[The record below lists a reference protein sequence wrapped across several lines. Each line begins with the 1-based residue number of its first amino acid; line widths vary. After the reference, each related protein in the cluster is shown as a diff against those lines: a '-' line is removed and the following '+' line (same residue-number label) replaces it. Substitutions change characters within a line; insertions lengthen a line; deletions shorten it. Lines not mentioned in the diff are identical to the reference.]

1 MIILIPTCNRA
12 EMAWNLCNQLK
23 KAEKIVLCVNN
34 CSVFDYYK
42 YKWNDNV
49 HIQYF
54 EFKGDPK
61 LCHNLTFRAMID
73 IPDNDILVLE
83 DDVTLCDDFLGKLK
97 HFLCR
102 ITNEQCIDS
111 EFNVNV
117 SNITKPFAFTPIY
130 IPEKKCNYTPVV
142 SEDIFEEFGHKV
154 FTQKYVDGIFYM
166 TKGLHHEIKEWF
178 MEGGRNVPVLKSSS
192 GIGRFLSQKMF
203 GAKFNMYG
211 ISPSLVGHGDHESIQ
226 FGEARKKVPL
236 IAKIT

>member
-1 MIILIPTCNRA
+1 
-12 EMAWNLCNQLK
+12 MAWNLCNQLK

-34 CSVFDYYK
+34 CSVFPYYK

-97 HFLCR
+97 HFINGIEYSQLEKGISLHESVQR
-102 ITNEQCIDS
+102 
-111 EFNVNV
+111 
-117 SNITKPFAFTPIY
+117 PFAFTPIY

-142 SEDIFEEFGHKV
+142 SEHYFGSAGHKV

-178 MEGGRNVPVLKSSS
+178 RQCNGNIPVLKSSS
-192 GIGRFLSQKMF
+192 GIGKFLSQKMY

>member
-34 CSVFDYYK
+34 CSVFPYYN
-42 YKWNDNV
+42 YKWNDNI

-61 LCHNLTFRAMID
+61 MCHNKTFRRMFD

-83 DDVTLCDDFLGKLK
+83 DDVVLCDDFLYKFN
-97 HFLCR
+97 HFVREIEWKQYEL
-102 ITNEQCIDS
+102 INGYPTIDS
-111 EFNVNV
+111 P
-117 SNITKPFAFTPIY
+117 KPFAFTPIY
-130 IPEKKCNYTPVV
+130 IPEKKCNYTPVF
-142 SEDIFEEFGHKV
+142 SETIFDDIGYKV

-166 TKGLHHEIKEWF
+166 SKGLHHEVKDWF
-178 MEGGRNVPVLKSSS
+178 IHEEVPVLKSSS
-192 GIGRFLSQKMF
+192 GIGRFLSKRMY

-211 ISPSLVGHGDHESIQ
+211 ISPSLIGHGDHESIQ
-226 FGEARKKVPL
+226 FGEARKRVPL
-236 IAKIT
+236 IAKI

>member
-1 MIILIPTCNRA
+1 MIILVPTCNRA

-34 CSVFDYYK
+34 CSVFPYYK

-61 LCHNLTFRAMID
+61 LCHNLTFRRMID

-83 DDVTLCDDFLGKLK
+83 DDVTLCDDFLVK
-97 HFLCR
+97 
-102 ITNEQCIDS
+102 
-111 EFNVNV
+111 FNYFVK
-117 SNITKPFAFTPIY
+117 NIKYYDFMNDVGSIIEKPFAFTPIY
-130 IPEKKCNYTPVV
+130 IPEKKCNYTPVKSKDV
-142 SEDIFEEFGHKV
+142 FEDIGYKV

-166 TKGLHHEIKEWF
+166 SKGLHHEVKDWLKYE
-178 MEGGRNVPVLKSSS
+178 VPVLKSSS

-211 ISPSLVGHGDHESIQ
+211 ISPSLVGHGDHESLQ
-226 FGEARKKVPL
+226 FPKGRKEVPL
-236 IAKIT
+236 IAKI

>member
-34 CSVFDYYK
+34 CSVFPYYK

-83 DDVTLCDDFLGKLK
+83 DDVTLCDGFLSKLYD
-97 HFLCR
+97 HVEL
-102 ITNEQCIDS
+102 IDYFQAMETPS
-111 EFNVNV
+111 GR
-117 SNITKPFAFTPIY
+117 SGKPFAFTPIY
-130 IPEKKCNYTPVV
+130 IPEKKCNYTPVKSIDV
-142 SEDIFEEFGHKV
+142 FEDIGYKV

-166 TKGLHHEIKEWF
+166 SKGLHHEVKDWLKHE
-178 MEGGRNVPVLKSSS
+178 VPVLKSSS

-236 IAKIT
+236 IAKI

>member
-1 MIILIPTCNRA
+1 MIILVPTCNRA

-34 CSVFDYYK
+34 CSVFPYYK

-97 HFLCR
+97 HFVRELEWLQYKPS
-102 ITNEQCIDS
+102 N
-111 EFNVNV
+111 NVA
-117 SNITKPFAFTPIY
+117 TTDRPKPFAFTPIY

-166 TKGLHHEIKEWF
+166 SKGLHHEVKDWLKHE
-178 MEGGRNVPVLKSSS
+178 VPVLKSSS
-192 GIGRFLSQKMF
+192 GIGRFLSKKMF

-211 ISPSLVGHGDHESIQ
+211 ISPSLVGHGDHGSLQ
-226 FGEARKKVPL
+226 FPEGRKKVPL
-236 IAKIT
+236 IAKI